1 MCWFVVTNT
10 DSFASPAI
18 NTASFSS
25 LVPVNRG
32 SHPIQS
38 FEMDRTERLKLLFSE
53 DESLLRFNT
62 RLNAQSIPDPK
73 ATEEAS
79 STVVTQEEVQP
90 EKDDKDSESNTKAE
104 ENAEGL
110 DKSIVQETDQC
121 NASTQ
126 TPDTKYLSHEQ
137 EEPSTPL
144 DGFFCPL
151 MAISKY
157 PYKFV
162 RKELSQTVASRFFNG
177 GKFWQ
182 RVWDLYYVHVSPQ
195 LRPRPLL
202 LVPAAQVRKFIQ
214 EINCELEVTL
224 SIPEESEMGMLL
236 DFNLEG
242 VPQPTFVGQC
252 TSREMK
258 DELEATIPLRTN
270 YEPPTEM
277 DESRLAYEQMIEH
290 GIDASK
296 SKSRSKASKAKKQQI
311 RLQAEI
317 ELVQAL
323 KKMRCYLALQP
334 YHSLD
339 LPELIDERS
348 WEEKRNDDC
357 SMAQSLDDTS
367 DTGIPR
373 LDLNNPAMFPFW
385 KEPIFISVDVE
396 CNERCLAQVTE
407 VGISTLDTV
416 DLVGIP
422 PGGNAE
428 NWTSRIRSRHLR
440 VREYGHIVNCQY
452 VTGCPG
458 SFEFGE
464 SEWVSKGK
472 LADVVQACFQPPYSF
487 GMEDTDGVQLD
498 SGPEHMHQKRNLI
511 LVGHNTS
518 MDVKYLAG
526 LGIPVFEDV
535 TTAFV
540 ERIDT
545 AELYRIIRS
554 ELNQRSLA
562 SILGELG
569 IIGWN
574 LHNAGNDARY
584 TLEALVRMI
593 CRDTGEASVA
603 ASTVE

>member
-1 MCWFVVTNT
+1 MYWVVVTNT
-10 DSFASPAI
+10 DSFACPGRTNAPI
-18 NTASFSS
+18 
-25 LVPVNRG
+25 
-32 SHPIQS
+32 HYIQS
-38 FEMDRTERLKLLFSE
+38 FEMGRAERLKLLFSE
-53 DESLLRFNT
+53 DESLLQFNT
-62 RLNAQSIPDPK
+62 RLNAVSIPDSK
-73 ATEEAS
+73 AAEGAS
-79 STVVTQEEVQP
+79 LAVVTQEEVQL
-90 EKDDKDSESNTKAE
+90 EEEDGKASESNTKPE
-104 ENAEGL
+104 ETAEGL
-110 DKSIVQETDQC
+110 DKRTVQETDKC
-121 NASTQ
+121 TASTQ
-126 TPDTKYLSHEQ
+126 IPETEDPSPHDQ

-151 MAISKY
+151 MAMSRY

-162 RKELSQTVASRFFNG
+162 RKELSQTVASRYFDG

-195 LRPRPLL
+195 LRPHPLL
-202 LVPAAQVRKFIQ
+202 LVPAAQAQKFIQ
-214 EINCELEVTL
+214 EINRELEVTL

-236 DFNLEG
+236 DFNLDG
-242 VPQPTFVGQC
+242 VRQPTFIGQC
-252 TSREMK
+252 TSREIK
-258 DELEATIPLRTN
+258 DELEATIPPRTN

-277 DESRLAYEQMIEH
+277 DEARLAYKQMIEH
-290 GIDASK
+290 GINASK
-296 SKSRSKASKAKKQQI
+296 NKSRSKASKTKKQQI
-311 RLQAEI
+311 RVQAET
-317 ELVQAL
+317 ELVQTR
-323 KKMRCYLALQP
+323 KKMHCYLGLRS

-348 WEEKRNDDC
+348 WEERRNDDC
-357 SMAQSLDDTS
+357 SMAQRLDTDS
-367 DTGIPR
+367 TGTPR
-373 LDLNNPAMFPFW
+373 LDMNNPVMFPFW
-385 KEPIFISVDVE
+385 KEPILVSIDVE
-396 CNERCLAQVTE
+396 CNERCHEQVTE

-422 PGGNAE
+422 PGENAE

-440 VREYGHIVNCQY
+440 VREYGHIVNRQY

-487 GMEDTDGVQLD
+487 GIEDTDGVQLD
-498 SGPEHMHQKRNLI
+498 SDSGPEYKRKKRNLI

-518 MDVKYLAG
+518 MDVKYLAT

-535 TTAFV
+535 TTAFL

-545 AELYRIIRS
+545 AELYRVIRS

-593 CRDTGEASVA
+593 CRDTGEVSIA
-603 ASTVE
+603 ASAVE

>member
-1 MCWFVVTNT
+1 
-10 DSFASPAI
+10 
-18 NTASFSS
+18 
-25 LVPVNRG
+25 
-32 SHPIQS
+32 
-38 FEMDRTERLKLLFSE
+38 MDRTERLKLLFSE
-53 DESLLRFNT
+53 DEVLLQFNT
-62 RLNAQSIPDPK
+62 RLNAVSISDSK
-73 ATEEAS
+73 AAEGAS
-79 STVVTQEEVQP
+79 STVVTQEEVQL
-90 EKDDKDSESNTKAE
+90 EDDGKDSETNTKAE
-104 ENAEGL
+104 EIAEEL
-110 DKSIVQETDQC
+110 DQSTVQEADKC
-121 NASTQ
+121 NSSIQAS
-126 TPDTKYLSHEQ
+126 DTKAFTHDG
-137 EEPSTPL
+137 EEPPTPI

-151 MAISKY
+151 MALSRY

-162 RKELSQTVASRFFNG
+162 RKELSQTVASRFFDG

-195 LRPRPLL
+195 LRHRPLL
-202 LVPAAQVRKFIQ
+202 LVPAAQARKYIQ
-214 EINCELEVTL
+214 EINRELEVTL

-242 VPQPTFVGQC
+242 VPQPTFIGQC

-258 DELEATIPLRTN
+258 DELEATIPPRTN

-277 DESRLAYEQMIEH
+277 DEARLAYEQMIEL
-290 GIDASK
+290 GINASK
-296 SKSRSKASKAKKQQI
+296 NKSRSKASKTKKQQI
-311 RLQAEI
+311 RLQAETQLI
-317 ELVQAL
+317 QTR
-323 KKMRCYLALQP
+323 KKMHCHLGLRS

-348 WEEKRNDDC
+348 WEEKRNDDS
-357 SMAQSLDDTS
+357 SMAQRLDNVCDN
-367 DTGIPR
+367 GFPR
-373 LDLNNPAMFPFW
+373 LDMNNPTIFPFW
-385 KEPIFISVDVE
+385 KEPIFICVDVE
-396 CNERCLAQVTE
+396 SNERCHEQVTE

-422 PGGNAE
+422 PGANAE

-440 VREYGHIVNCQY
+440 VREYGHIVNRQY
-452 VTGCPG
+452 VLGCPG

-487 GMEDTDGVQLD
+487 GIEDTAGVQLG
-498 SGPEHMHQKRNLI
+498 SGPEHKHQKRNLI

-518 MDVKYLAG
+518 MDVKYLAT

-535 TTAFV
+535 TTAFL

-562 SILGELG
+562 STLSELG

-593 CRDTGEASVA
+593 CRDTGEVSVA

>member
-1 MCWFVVTNT
+1 
-10 DSFASPAI
+10 
-18 NTASFSS
+18 
-25 LVPVNRG
+25 
-32 SHPIQS
+32 
-38 FEMDRTERLKLLFSE
+38 MDRTARLKLLFSE
-53 DESLLRFNT
+53 DESLLQINT
-62 RLNAQSIPDPK
+62 GLNAVSTSDSK
-73 ATEEAS
+73 AAEEAS
-79 STVVTQEEVQP
+79 LTVVTQEEVQS
-90 EKDDKDSESNTKAE
+90 EKDDKDLESKTKLE
-104 ENAEGL
+104 ETAEGL
-110 DKSIVQETDQC
+110 AKSTVQETDEC
-121 NASTQ
+121 NASMQ
-126 TPDTKYLSHEQ
+126 TPETRDSSTHSQ

-151 MAISKY
+151 MAMSRY

-162 RKELSQTVASRFFNG
+162 RKELSQTVASRFFDG

-195 LRPRPLL
+195 LSPRPLL
-202 LVPAAQVRKFIQ
+202 LVPAAQVRKFVQ
-214 EINCELEVTL
+214 EINRELEVTL
-224 SIPEESEMGMLL
+224 SIPEESEMGMIL
-236 DFNLEG
+236 DFNLDG
-242 VPQPTFVGQC
+242 VPQPTFIGKC
-252 TSREMK
+252 TSRETK
-258 DELEATIPLRTN
+258 DELEATIPPRTN
-270 YEPPTEM
+270 YEPPTDM
-277 DESRLAYEQMIEH
+277 DEAHLAYEQMIEY
-290 GIDASK
+290 GINASK
-296 SKSRSKASKAKKQQI
+296 NKSRGKASKAKKQQI
-311 RLQAEI
+311 RLQAET
-317 ELVQAL
+317 ELVQTR
-323 KKMRCYLALQP
+323 KKMHCYLGLQS

-357 SMAQSLDDTS
+357 STAQSLDDS

-373 LDLNNPAMFPFW
+373 LDTNNPAMFSFW
-385 KEPIFISVDVE
+385 KEPVFISVDVE
-396 CNERCLAQVTE
+396 CNERCHEQVTE

-422 PGGNAE
+422 PGENAE

-440 VREYGHIVNCQY
+440 VREYGHIINRQY
-452 VTGCPG
+452 VSGCPG

-487 GMEDTDGVQLD
+487 GIEDTDGVQLG
-498 SGPEHMHQKRNLI
+498 SGPEYKHQQRNLI

-518 MDVKYLAG
+518 MDVKYLAS
-526 LGIPVFEDV
+526 LGIPVFENV
-535 TTAFV
+535 RTAFL
-540 ERIDT
+540 EHIDT

-554 ELNQRSLA
+554 EANQRSLA

-593 CRDTGEASVA
+593 CRDTGEVSVA

>member
-1 MCWFVVTNT
+1 
-10 DSFASPAI
+10 
-18 NTASFSS
+18 
-25 LVPVNRG
+25 
-32 SHPIQS
+32 
-38 FEMDRTERLKLLFSE
+38 MDRTERLKLLFSE
-53 DESLLRFNT
+53 DESLLQFNT
-62 RLNAQSIPDPK
+62 RLNALSITDTK
-73 ATEEAS
+73 TAEEAS
-79 STVVTQEEVQP
+79 LTVVTQEEIQAG
-90 EKDDKDSESNTKAE
+90 KDDKDSESKTNPE
-104 ENAEGL
+104 ETAEGL
-110 DKSIVQETDQC
+110 DKSTVQETDKC
-121 NASTQ
+121 NECTQ
-126 TPDTKYLSHEQ
+126 TPEIKDSNTHDQ

-151 MAISKY
+151 IAMSRY

-162 RKELSQTVASRFFNG
+162 PKELSQTVASRFFDG

-182 RVWDLYYVHVSPQ
+182 RVWDIHYVHVPPLLS
-195 LRPRPLL
+195 PRPLL

-214 EINCELEVTL
+214 EINRELESTL
-224 SIPEESEMGMLL
+224 SIPEESKMGMLL
-236 DFNLEG
+236 DFKQDG
-242 VPQPTFVGQC
+242 FPQPTFIGQC
-252 TSREMK
+252 TSREIK
-258 DELEATIPLRTN
+258 DELEATIPPRTN

-277 DESRLAYEQMIEH
+277 DEVRLAYEQMIEY
-290 GIDASK
+290 GINASK
-296 SKSRSKASKAKKQQI
+296 NKSRSKGSKAKKQQF

-317 ELVQAL
+317 ELLQTR
-323 KKMRCYLALQP
+323 KKMHCYLGLRSH
-334 YHSLD
+334 HSLD

-357 SMAQSLDDTS
+357 STAQRLDDTDS
-367 DTGIPR
+367 TGIPR
-373 LDLNNPAMFPFW
+373 LDMDYPAMFPFW
-385 KEPIFISVDVE
+385 KEPILISVDVE
-396 CNERCLAQVTE
+396 CNERCHEQVTE

-422 PGGNAE
+422 PGENAE
-428 NWTSRIRSRHLR
+428 KWTSRIRSRHLR
-440 VREYGHIVNCQY
+440 VREYGHIVNRQY
-452 VTGCPG
+452 VAGCPG

-487 GMEDTDGVQLD
+487 GIEDTDGVRLG
-498 SGPEHMHQKRNLI
+498 SGPEYKHQKRNLI

-518 MDVKYLAG
+518 MDVNYLAS

-535 TTAFV
+535 TTAFL

-554 ELNQRSLA
+554 EINPRSLA
-562 SILGELG
+562 GILGELG

-593 CRDTGEASVA
+593 CRDTGGFSVVA
-603 ASTVE
+603 PTVE

>member
-1 MCWFVVTNT
+1 
-10 DSFASPAI
+10 
-18 NTASFSS
+18 
-25 LVPVNRG
+25 
-32 SHPIQS
+32 
-38 FEMDRTERLKLLFSE
+38 MDRTERLKLLFNE
-53 DESLLRFNT
+53 DEALLQFNT
-62 RLNAQSIPDPK
+62 RLNAVSIPDSEP
-73 ATEEAS
+73 AEGAS
-79 STVVTQEEVQP
+79 LTVVTQEEVQL
-90 EKDDKDSESNTKAE
+90 EDDGKVSEPNTKAE
-104 ENAEGL
+104 EIAEEP
-110 DKSIVQETDQC
+110 DQSTVQEADKC
-121 NASTQ
+121 NSSIQAS
-126 TPDTKYLSHEQ
+126 DTKAFTHDG
-137 EEPSTPL
+137 EEPPTPI

-151 MAISKY
+151 MAMSRY

-162 RKELSQTVASRFFNG
+162 RKELSQTVASRFFDG

-195 LRPRPLL
+195 LRHRPLL
-202 LVPAAQVRKFIQ
+202 LVPAAQAWKFIQ
-214 EINCELEVTL
+214 EINRELEATL
-224 SIPEESEMGMLL
+224 SIPEESELGMLL

-242 VPQPTFVGQC
+242 VPQPTFIGQC

-258 DELEATIPLRTN
+258 DDLEATIPPRTN

-277 DESRLAYEQMIEH
+277 DEARLAYEQMIEL
-290 GIDASK
+290 GINASK
-296 SKSRSKASKAKKQQI
+296 NKSRSKASKTKKQQI
-311 RLQAEI
+311 RLQAETQ
-317 ELVQAL
+317 LVQTR
-323 KKMRCYLALQP
+323 KKMHCHLGLRS

-357 SMAQSLDDTS
+357 SMAQRLDNVCDN
-367 DTGIPR
+367 GIPR
-373 LDLNNPAMFPFW
+373 LDMNNPTIFPFW
-385 KEPIFISVDVE
+385 KEPIFICVDVE
-396 CNERCLAQVTE
+396 SNERCHEQITE

-422 PGGNAE
+422 PGANAE

-440 VREYGHIVNCQY
+440 VREYGHIVNRQY
-452 VTGCPG
+452 VLGCPG

-487 GMEDTDGVQLD
+487 GIEDTAGVQLG
-498 SGPEHMHQKRNLI
+498 SGPEHKHQKRNLI

-518 MDVKYLAG
+518 MDVKYLAT

-535 TTAFV
+535 TTAFL

-562 SILGELG
+562 SILSELG

-593 CRDTGEASVA
+593 CRDTGEVSVA

>member
-1 MCWFVVTNT
+1 
-10 DSFASPAI
+10 
-18 NTASFSS
+18 
-25 LVPVNRG
+25 
-32 SHPIQS
+32 
-38 FEMDRTERLKLLFSE
+38 MDRTERLKLLFRE
-53 DESLLRFNT
+53 DESLLQINT
-62 RLNAQSIPDPK
+62 RLNALSISDSK
-73 ATEEAS
+73 AAEAAS
-79 STVVTQEEVQP
+79 LTMVTQEEVLS
-90 EKDDKDSESNTKAE
+90 EKDGKDSESKSRAE
-104 ENAEGL
+104 ETAKGL
-110 DKSIVQETDQC
+110 DKSTAQEIDEC

-126 TPDTKYLSHEQ
+126 TPDTRDSKTHSQ

-151 MAISKY
+151 MAMSRY

-162 RKELSQTVASRFFNG
+162 SKELSQMVASRFFDG

-195 LRPRPLL
+195 LSPRPLL
-202 LVPAAQVRKFIQ
+202 LVPAAQVRTFVQ
-214 EINCELEVTL
+214 EMNSELEVTL

-242 VPQPTFVGQC
+242 VPQPTFIGQC
-252 TSREMK
+252 TSREIK
-258 DELEATIPLRTN
+258 DELEATIPPQTN
-270 YEPPTEM
+270 CEPPTDM
-277 DESRLAYEQMIEH
+277 DEARLAYEQMIEY
-290 GIDASK
+290 GINASK
-296 SKSRSKASKAKKQQI
+296 NKSRSKASKAKKQQI
-311 RLQAEI
+311 RLQAET
-317 ELVQAL
+317 ELVQTR
-323 KKMRCYLALQP
+323 KKMHCYLGLQS

-348 WEEKRNDDC
+348 WEEKRDEDC
-357 SMAQSLDDTS
+357 SMAQRLDNAG

-373 LDLNNPAMFPFW
+373 LDMDHPAMFPFW
-385 KEPIFISVDVE
+385 NEPVFISIDVE
-396 CNERCLAQVTE
+396 CNERCHEQVTE

-422 PGGNAE
+422 PGENAE

-440 VREYGHIVNCQY
+440 VREYGHIVNRQY
-452 VTGCPG
+452 VSGCPG

-472 LADVVQACFQPPYSF
+472 LADVVQACFHPPYSF
-487 GMEDTDGVQLD
+487 GIEDTDGVQLGVQLG
-498 SGPEHMHQKRNLI
+498 SGPEYKHQKRNLI

-518 MDVKYLAG
+518 MDVKYLAR
-526 LGIPVFEDV
+526 LGIPVFENV
-535 TTAFV
+535 RTAFL

-554 ELNQRSLA
+554 EANQRSLA

-584 TLEALVRMI
+584 TLEALVRMV
-593 CRDTGEASVA
+593 CRDTGEVSVA
-603 ASTVE
+603 ASTVG